1 MTTTVKITVS
11 QVHEGAHVEVKYV
24 DKASQLPTGLAASL
38 ELGESADVVC
48 HDAGSLLIEEVGG
61 IYSYSK

>member
-11 QVHEGAHVEVKYV
+11 QVHEGAHVEVQYIDATSKKPV
-24 DKASQLPTGLAASL
+24 GLAAKL
-38 ELGESADVVC
+38 ALGESADVVC

-61 IYSYSK
+61 IYQRGV